1 MSPNAYVL
9 FDPDFV
15 IVGCND
21 AYLATVGRASREE
34 IVGRYVFDAF
44 PSDPAT
50 PSYQMLK
57 ASLDRVVATQKSDH
71 LALIPYDTAPPGQPP
86 AMRYWSATHTPVFDS
101 QGVFRYI
108 LQHTTDVTEL
118 QTLRGRSPRS
128 STNEAEVFRRAAEV
142 QATNELLASEVGL
155 IRSLFQQAPGFIA
168 VLSGPDH
175 VFELANAAYCALVG
189 RDDLVGRPVAEAL
202 PEVVGQGFV
211 RLLDRVVET
220 GEPFVGRSTLVRLA
234 SGPDGQPED
243 HFLDFVYQ
251 PFRDAAG
258 RVTGVFVQG
267 HDITE
272 QKKAQQDLF
281 RQTEVLRLAQDA
293 GGFGTFEWDLA
304 SGILTASRT
313 FKQLYGFDEALS
325 AIPVSVFRERVHP
338 EDRHLIATE
347 SELSLD
353 ESLKYAEYRI
363 AMPDGGYRWVGRQGT
378 VLRDPDGN
386 PSRVVGAVHDVTPRK
401 QFEARLETVA
411 QESAH
416 RVKNLLAIVQA
427 IVSQTLRRAKDID
440 SAAEAIR
447 QRLMA
452 IGATQT
458 ALVSGSPAPSDL
470 GALVRSAMALHGD
483 LPARIL
489 VDGPNVRLDAKTA
502 LGLTLVLHELGT
514 NAVKYGALSNDTGRI
529 DISWTL
535 DDAGAVARFAW
546 RERGGPRVEAP
557 TRQGFGSSL
566 IRKSLP
572 PVGDEGA
579 VIAFDPGGL
588 TFTTPLAVDGGA

>member
-9 FDPDFV
+9 FDPDLV

-21 AYLATVGRASREE
+21 AYLQAVGRESRDE
-34 IVGRYVFDAF
+34 IVGRFVFDAF
-44 PSDPAT
+44 PSDPAS

-57 ASLDRVVATQKSDH
+57 ASLERVVATRESDH
-71 LALIPYDTAPPGQPP
+71 LALIPYDTAPLGQPP
-86 AMRYWSATHTPVFDS
+86 EMRYWSATHTPVFDS
-101 QGVFRYI
+101 DGNLRYV

-118 QTLRGRSPRS
+118 QALRGRSPRS
-128 STNEAEVFRRAAEV
+128 TTNEAEVFRRAAEV

-155 IRSLFQQAPGFIA
+155 IRSLFQQAPGFMA

-175 VFELANAAYCALVG
+175 VFQLANAAYRALVG
-189 RDDLVGRPVAEAL
+189 RDDLVGRSVADAL

-211 RLLDRVVET
+211 QLLDRVVET
-220 GEPFVGRSTLVRLA
+220 GEPFVGHSTLVRLA
-234 SGPDGQPED
+234 SGPNGRPED

-251 PFRDAAG
+251 PFRDSGG
-258 RVTGVFVQG
+258 RVVGVFVQG

-272 QKKAQQDLF
+272 QKKAEQELF

-293 GGFGTFEWDLA
+293 GGLGTFEWDIG
-304 SGILTASRT
+304 SGTLTASRT
-313 FKQLYGFDEALS
+313 FKQLYGFDEALT
-325 AIPVSVFRERVHP
+325 AIPVGVFRERVHP
-338 EDRHLIATE
+338 DDRDKIATE
-347 SELSLD
+347 TGRPLD

-363 AMPDGGYRWVGRQGT
+363 SMPDGGYRWVGRQGT
-378 VLRDPDGN
+378 VLRDEDGN
-386 PSRVVGAVHDVTPRK
+386 PSKVVGAVHDITPRK

-427 IVSQTLRRAKDID
+427 IVSQTLRRASDME
-440 SAAEAIR
+440 SASEAIR

-470 GALVRSAMALHGD
+470 GALVLSAMALHGD
-483 LPARIL
+483 VPARIL
-489 VDGPNVRLDAKTA
+489 VGGPNVRLDAKTA

-529 DISWTL
+529 EISWTL
-535 DDAGAVARFAW
+535 DDAGARATFEW

-572 PVGDEGA
+572 PVGDDDA
-579 VIAFDPGGL
+579 VIAFDPAGVI
-588 TFTTPLAVDGGA
+588 FTTPLAVDGGP

>member
-9 FDPDFV
+9 FDPELV

-21 AYLATVGRASREE
+21 AYLRAVERDSRDE
-34 IVGRYVFDAF
+34 IVGRYVFEAF

-57 ASLDRVVATQKSDH
+57 ASLDRVLATHESDY

-101 QGVFRYI
+101 EGNFRYI

-118 QTLRGRSPRS
+118 QALRRRSPRA

-142 QATNELLASEVGL
+142 QATNELLATEVGL
-155 IRSLFQQAPGFIA
+155 VRSLFQQAPGFMA
-168 VLSGPDH
+168 VLSGPGH
-175 VFELANAAYCALVG
+175 VFQLANAAYRRLVG
-189 RDDLVGRPVAEAL
+189 RDDLVGRSVSEAL
-202 PEVVGQGFV
+202 PEVVDQGFV
-211 RLLDRVVET
+211 QLLDRVVAT

-234 SGPDGQPED
+234 TRPDGPPED

-251 PFRDAAG
+251 PFRDATGKVA
-258 RVTGVFVQG
+258 GVFVQG

-272 QKKAQQDLF
+272 QKKAEQELS

-293 GGFGTFEWDLA
+293 GGFGTFEWDIG
-304 SGILTASRT
+304 SGTLTASRT
-313 FKQLYGFDEALS
+313 FKRLYGFDEEIE
-325 AIPVSVFRERVHP
+325 AIPVSVFRDRVHP
-338 EDRHLIATE
+338 EDRGHLATE
-347 SELSLD
+347 ADTPLEDSLR
-353 ESLKYAEYRI
+353 YAEYRI

-378 VLRDPDGN
+378 VLRDEDGA
-386 PSRVVGAVHDVTPRK
+386 PAKVVGAVHDITPRK
-401 QFEARLETVA
+401 QFEARLQTVA

-427 IVSQTLRRAKDID
+427 IVSQTLRRASDINTASD
-440 SAAEAIR
+440 AIR

-458 ALVSGSPAPSDL
+458 ALVSGSPASSDL
-470 GALVRSAMALHGD
+470 VTLVWSAMELHGEG
-483 LPARIL
+483 PARIR
-489 VDGPNVRLDAKTA
+489 VSGPDVRLDAKTA
-502 LGLTLVLHELGT
+502 LGLTLILHELGT

-529 DISWTL
+529 EISWALDEAGEVATL
-535 DDAGAVARFAW
+535 EW

-566 IRKSLP
+566 IRRSLP
-572 PVGDEGA
+572 PIGEEAA
-579 VIAFDPGGL
+579 VIAFDPEGVV
-588 TFTTPLAVDGGA
+588 FTAPLAVDRVG